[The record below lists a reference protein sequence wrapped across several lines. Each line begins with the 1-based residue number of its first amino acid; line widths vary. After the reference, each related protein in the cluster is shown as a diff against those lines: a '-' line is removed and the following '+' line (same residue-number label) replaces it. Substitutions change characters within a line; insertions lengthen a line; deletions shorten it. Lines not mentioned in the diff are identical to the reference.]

1 MVRNLSWRADSA
13 SKLSLRDAG
22 VATALTHAAMLRPS
36 SEQTLRGV
44 LCALWNVSGHCQ
56 DNKADIAAVPGALEF
71 LVGLL
76 DYRSQTNS
84 LAVNENAGMYVCL
97 SVRLSL
103 SVCLSVCVS
112 VCLSHVRQPGVSAS
126 LNLNKVCCPR
136 LPCFENLSLS
146 SPCTV

>member
-56 DNKADIAAVPGALEF
+56 DNKADIAAVPAALEF

-84 LAVNENAGMYVCL
+84 LAVNENAGMYVSL
-97 SVRLSL
+97 SVCLCL

-112 VCLSHVRQPGVSAS
+112 VCLCVCHMSGS
-126 LNLNKVCCPR
+126 LEFPPL
-136 LPCFENLSLS
+136 
-146 SPCTV
+146 

>member
-1 MVRNLSWRADSA
+1 VSASVVRNLSWRADSA

-56 DNKADIAAVPGALEF
+56 DNKADIAAVPAALEF

-84 LAVNENAGMYVCL
+84 LAVNENAGVYVCL

-103 SVCLSVCVS
+103 SF
-112 VCLSHVRQPGVSAS
+112 A
-126 LNLNKVCCPR
+126 CPAT
-136 LPCFENLSLS
+136 LEFPPL
-146 SPCTV
+146 